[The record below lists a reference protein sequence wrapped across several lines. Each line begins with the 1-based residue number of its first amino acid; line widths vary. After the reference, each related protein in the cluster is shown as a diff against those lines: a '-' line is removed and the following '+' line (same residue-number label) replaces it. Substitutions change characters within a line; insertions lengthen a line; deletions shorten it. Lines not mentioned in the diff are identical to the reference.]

1 MKKEKN
7 FIIILEFIAAIIALL
22 AIIFLIIDIVKI
34 IPLCNAYKYD
44 SQQLEIIFNQT
55 TIGKIVLE
63 INATESSSLKV
74 MVLEAVISFI
84 KNLHFICVI
93 TLIFIVFLLFLKIYQ
108 EKIETKYEVDMY
120 LKLFSISAIIY
131 VIKFLLSAASFGI
144 FYTGETQSY
153 FTSFSILAYV
163 NVILDIIISFIMFLN
178 ILKVI
183 FYLLIFIKPSKKR
196 ENH

>member
-93 TLIFIVFLLFLKIYQ
+93 TLIFIVFLLFLKLYQ

-144 FYTGETQSY
+144 FYTEKHNL
-153 FTSFSILAYV
+153 ILHH
-163 NVILDIIISFIMFLN
+163 FL
-178 ILKVI
+178 
-183 FYLLIFIKPSKKR
+183 FWHMSM
-196 ENH
+196 